1 MISELRLVS
10 KLMTSQPGKQTITV
24 QILRNISKSKNN
36 QTIKFDQLIKFN
48 KRNIFLENHTQNEV
62 EKLYHILS

>member
-36 QTIKFDQLIKFN
+36 QTMTFDQLIKFN
-48 KRNIFLENHTQNEV
+48 MRNIFLENHTQNEV

>member
-36 QTIKFDQLIKFN
+36 QTMTFDQLIKFN
-48 KRNIFLENHTQNEV
+48 MRNIFLENHTQNEV
-62 EKLYHILS
+62 EKLYHIIS

>member
-36 QTIKFDQLIKFN
+36 QTMKFDQLKKFN